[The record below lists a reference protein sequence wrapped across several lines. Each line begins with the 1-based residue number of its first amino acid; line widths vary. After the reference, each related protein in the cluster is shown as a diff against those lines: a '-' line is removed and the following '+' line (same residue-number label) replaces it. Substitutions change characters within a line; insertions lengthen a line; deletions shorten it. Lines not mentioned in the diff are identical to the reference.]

1 MQTHV
6 SHAVLHHVP
15 DSQLILSSWFIQGK
29 LSIGQAL
36 LSFLRGVS
44 ERTCITP
51 EEYGLELAMTVLED
65 KVSVTARM
73 SS

>member
-1 MQTHV
+1 
-6 SHAVLHHVP
+6 
-15 DSQLILSSWFIQGK
+15 LILSSWFIQGK

-73 SS
+73 RPQIRNLSPDPEHGKLRF